1 MEKEEI
7 LRRSQLESKGK
18 PDELENYALGAAS
31 RVGMVTGAAVCV
43 LLVLVSR
50 YALDVPE
57 LALAG
62 WMVLFAM
69 QGSGNLTM
77 YRHLKTKKKLVLGL
91 VEVAFAIVFAVAT
104 VVKAVM

>member
-77 YRHLKTKKKLVLGL
+77 YRYLKTKKKLVLGL
-91 VEVAFAIVFAVAT
+91 VEIAFAIVFAVAT